1 MKDDSEKLSDTVSLC
16 ATVRLALGYFE
27 IVVVFEYFIG
37 IDDRQNDLIQRLA
50 EIPGSLLC
58 DLCVLR
64 LEL

>member
-1 MKDDSEKLSDTVSLC
+1 MPLC
-16 ATVRLALGYFE
+16 AAVRLALGYFE

-50 EIPGSLLC
+50 EIPGSLLGYLSV
-58 DLCVLR
+58 LC